1 MLKALD
7 YAILRGVTASTRI
20 QIPLEREPVYV
31 CALLDEEAFN
41 RDQHLTH
48 RENVFI
54 DDHVHD
60 WNWRDGKFRYY
71 ARAGEVRD
79 IVVVYAAEE
88 VQSVMRFDPMTGKA
102 LVVQS

>member
-1 MLKALD
+1 MGINSSRATQTREEVVLRTTRSASPRLKPGVSC
-7 YAILRGVTASTRI
+7 AIH
-20 QIPLEREPVYV
+20 
-31 CALLDEEAFN
+31 D
-41 RDQHLTH
+41 
-48 RENVFI
+48 
-54 DDHVHD
+54 D

-71 ARAGEVRD
+71 AGAGEVRD